1 MFGFSIWEI
10 FIILVIALLV
20 IGPERLPGLAR
31 TLGKWTYKVK
41 KYVASA
47 KAELDS
53 EFNLQDM
60 KKLLTEQESEISK
73 LRNMMEET
81 RNEVEDSGRYMLGAL
96 NDAEQ
101 SVQSAAQSAK
111 DTVEDASRDSS
122 TATADK
128 AAEEEAPAAE
138 QTRLMSLDEEIEEI
152 ERESGRKLSRPFS
165 AAASDEPASTAS
177 EAPTPTAEDHDE
189 RTGRDPERRG

>member
-1 MFGFSIWEI
+1 MFGLSMWEI

-73 LRNMMEET
+73 LRNMVEET

-96 NDAEQ
+96 NEAEQ

-111 DTVEDASRDSS
+111 DSVEEASPG
-122 TATADK
+122 ATK
-128 AAEEEAPAAE
+128 AADEDEASAAE
-138 QTRLMSLDEEIEEI
+138 QTRLLSLDEEIEEI
-152 ERESGRKLSRPFS
+152 ERESGHKLSRPFS
-165 AAASDEPASTAS
+165 AAESDEPAPATS
-177 EAPTPTAEDHDE
+177 EAPNPTAEGHDE

>member
-1 MFGFSIWEI
+1 MFGLSMWEI

-73 LRNMMEET
+73 LRNMVEET
-81 RNEVEDSGRYMLGAL
+81 RNEVEDSGRYMLGAI
-96 NDAEQ
+96 NEAEQ

-111 DTVEDASRDSS
+111 DSVEEAAQG
-122 TATADK
+122 ATKATDK
-128 AAEEEAPAAE
+128 AADEDEAPAAE
-138 QTRLMSLDEEIEEI
+138 QTRLLSLDEEIEEI
-152 ERESGRKLSRPFS
+152 ERESGRKLARPFS
-165 AAASDEPASTAS
+165 AAASDEPASATS
-177 EAPTPTAEDHDE
+177 EAPNPTAEDHDE

>member
-31 TLGKWTYKVK
+31 TIGTWTYKVK

-73 LRNMMEET
+73 LRSMMEET
-81 RNEVEDSGRYMLGAL
+81 RNEVEDSGRYMLGAI
-96 NDAEQ
+96 NEAEQ
-101 SVQSAAQSAK
+101 SVQSAAQAAKETAQTSAGK
-111 DTVEDASRDSS
+111 
-122 TATADK
+122 TADGETK
-128 AAEEEAPAAE
+128 ADEEEVPAAE
-138 QTRLMSLDEEIEEI
+138 QTRLLSLDEEIEEI

-165 AAASDEPASTAS
+165 AAASDEPAAAAS
-177 EAPTPTAEDHDE
+177 EAPNTTAEDHDE